1 MMNAVRVLKTIE
13 KSPHFQVDSR
23 MIQVTVA
30 KHGAYNI
37 IKIISE
43 KAFSGVHDK
52 SAARRPLRGVFS
64 PLLLR
69 PRE

>member
-1 MMNAVRVLKTIE
+1 MNAVRVLNTIE

-23 MIQVTVA
+23 IIQVTVA
-30 KHGAYNI
+30 KQGAYNI

-52 SAARRPLRGVFS
+52 SAARRLLRGVFS

-69 PRE
+69 PSE